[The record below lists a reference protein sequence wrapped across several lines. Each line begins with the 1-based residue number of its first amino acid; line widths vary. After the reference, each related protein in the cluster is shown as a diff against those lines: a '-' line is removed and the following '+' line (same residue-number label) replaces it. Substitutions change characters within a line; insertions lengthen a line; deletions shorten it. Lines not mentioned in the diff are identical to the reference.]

1 MQPDKK
7 LIEQINDFCR
17 ANNMRVSEFALLCG
31 LTAQTVNRVLSGG
44 NVRLSSVLLI
54 ERTLGKSP
62 EECSKII
69 AEATTKNRHTLRAK
83 HAEYYRRNRDAICK
97 YQRDYDKRCRRE
109 HPEQARE
116 KDRRRRE
123 NNREYIRAYNR
134 EYQQKR
140 RARLKAQAAINGDP
154 AGASVTPEYNGSE
167 APART
172 ASDD

>member
-1 MQPDKK
+1 MQPDEK
-7 LIEQINDFCR
+7 LIEQINNFCR

-31 LTAQTVNRVLSGG
+31 LTAQTINRVLSGG

-62 EECSKII
+62 EECDKII
-69 AEATTKNRHTLRAK
+69 AEMTTRNRHMLMAK
-83 HAEYYRRNRDAICK
+83 HADYYRRNRDAIRK
-97 YQRDYDKRCRRE
+97 YQRDYYKRWQRE

-116 KDRRRRE
+116 KARRRRE

-134 EYQQKR
+134 EYQRKR

-154 AGASVTPEYNGSE
+154 AGASVKLERNDSE